1 MRGSAAERM
10 RRFDFALRKAVIAIV
25 MAVASLLCFHS
36 AKADAQTDTPA
47 AFVGAK
53 ACSGCHATEAERWKN
68 SHHAL
73 AMQKATEA
81 TVLGDFANATLT
93 HHDVSTV
100 FFRDGEKFMVR
111 TEGPDGAPHDYEIS
125 YTFGVYPLQQYL
137 VAFPGGRYQPLGI
150 AWDSRPKD
158 QGGQRWFPLYPDQ
171 ILRAGDSLHWTGRD
185 QTWNYQCASCHSTDL
200 KKNYDLTANNYATS
214 WTDIN
219 VACEACHGPG
229 SRHVAWAEARAA
241 EGSGSSRAEG
251 NRHLET
257 GQMGLTTRLEPA
269 NHDQWRMNPETG
281 IAQRAEPLDTQ
292 ELEVCAGCHSR
303 RKVIAMDQPASAA
316 FLDCYLPALLEPGL
330 YHADGQIDGE
340 VFEYGSFVQ
349 SRMYHAGVTCSN
361 CHEPHSLALREQG
374 NGLCAQCHLPAKFD
388 AAEHHRHPQGSAGA
402 QCVNCH
408 MPSKTYMGVDNRRDH
423 SIRVPRPDLSASI
436 GTPNVC
442 TQCHADKSPG
452 WAAQKVAEWF
462 PAGRQT
468 RLHFG
473 TALYAGR
480 TGAADAEHQLDI
492 LIADKDQP
500 AIARASALA
509 LVAPLAPPASESAIT
524 AAIADPDPLVRAA
537 VPRALPVAPAPVMVQ
552 AVAALLSDPV
562 RAVRI
567 ETARVL
573 AGADQRSMTPEQQ
586 TAFAAAYLELFDAEM
601 IDAERPEAHLNLGLL
616 ETRLG
621 HPTEAETQYRTA
633 LRLDQNFT
641 PALVNLADLDRMRG
655 QNQEGIELLRKSMA
669 IDPNNADIHHS
680 LGLALVRQHN
690 YADAIRELRQ
700 ASELAPDNARYAYV
714 YAIALNSIGS
724 GASAMELLENAHK
737 RHPTDRD
744 TLLALVS
751 IARETGGFA
760 TALTHARELVTLYP
774 TDMQIRMLI
783 LDLEKRQAH

>member
-1 MRGSAAERM
+1 MFFL
-10 RRFDFALRKAVIAIV
+10 RFLAVVAIV
-25 MAVASLLCFHS
+25 LMFAGLSSERS
-36 AKADAQTDTPA
+36 AKAEPPADTPA
-47 AFVGAK
+47 TFVGAK

-73 AMQKATEA
+73 AMQKATA
-81 TVLGDFANATLT
+81 VTVLGNFANAPLT
-93 HHDVSTV
+93 HHGITTIFS
-100 FFRDGEKFMVR
+100 RNGEKFMVR
-111 TEGPDGAPHDYEIS
+111 TEGPDGAPHDYEIA

-137 VAFPGGRYQPLGI
+137 IAFPGGRYQALGI
-150 AWDSRPKD
+150 AWDSRPKE
-158 QGGQRWFPLYPDQ
+158 QGGQRWFLLYPEQ
-171 ILRAGDSLHWTGRD
+171 TPRAGDRLHWTGRD

-200 KKNYDLTANNYATS
+200 KKNYDLAADSYASS

-229 SRHVAWAEARAA
+229 SRHVAWAKARAA
-241 EGSGSSRAEG
+241 ESSGSSQTEP
-251 NRHLET
+251 NCSPET
-257 GQMGLTTRLEPA
+257 GRMGLTTRLEPA

-281 IAQRAEPLDTQ
+281 IAQRVEPLNSQ
-292 ELEVCAGCHSR
+292 EFDVCAGCHSR
-303 RKVIAMDQPASAA
+303 RKGIAKDPPASAA
-316 FLDCYLPALLEPGL
+316 FLDSYLPALLELGL

-388 AAEHHRHPQGSAGA
+388 VAEHHHHPQGSAGA

-408 MPSKTYMGVDNRRDH
+408 MPSKTYMVVDDRRDH
-423 SIRVPRPDLSASI
+423 SIRVPRPDLSVSI
-436 GTPNVC
+436 GTLNAC

-468 RLHFG
+468 RPHFG
-473 TALYAGR
+473 TACYAGR
-480 TGAADAEHQLDI
+480 TGAPDAEHLLDA
-492 LIADKDQP
+492 LIVDQGQP

-509 LVAPLAPPASESAIT
+509 LLAPLATPASE
-524 AAIADPDPLVRAA
+524 AAIKAAIMDPDPLVRAA
-537 VPRALPVAPAPVMVQ
+537 VPRALPPAPTSAMVKLF
-552 AVAALLSDPV
+552 APLLSDPI

-567 ETARVL
+567 ETARAL

-586 TAFAAAYLELFDAEM
+586 TAFAAAYLELFNAEM
-601 IDAERPEAHLNLGLL
+601 IDSERPEAHLNLGLL

-621 HPTEAETQYRTA
+621 HSTEAENQYQMA
-633 LRLDQNFT
+633 LQLDQNFT

-655 QNQEGIELLRKSMA
+655 LNQEGVELLRKAMA

-680 LGLALVRQHN
+680 FGLALVRQHN
-690 YADAIRELRQ
+690 YADAVAELRQ

-714 YAIALNSIGS
+714 HAIALNSIGA
-724 GASAMELLENAHK
+724 GASAMELLEKTHK

-751 IARETGGFA
+751 IARDNGDFA
-760 TALTHARELVTLYP
+760 TALTHARELVALYP
-774 TDMQIRMLI
+774 TDLQTRMLV